1 MAKGAKTSSSL
12 KEWLESEPW
21 QAWKSI
27 GLTGLKGSSKAYLLA
42 LWQEKIRGPVLDA
55 ALKTFKTLKL
65 DQTASKN
72 GVLIFIVP
80 SSRQFAILG
89 DKGIN
94 DIVPE
99 NFWDDIILDLQ
110 TYFKADKMVEGL
122 CLNIEKIGEKLKTH
136 FPYQSND
143 QNELPDEISFDKI
156 KGK

>member
-1 MAKGAKTSSSL
+1 MFYPEKFIGKEDEGRLMASIREAEKNTSGEICVHFQ
-12 KEWLESEPW
+12 K
-21 QAWKSI
+21 
-27 GLTGLKGSSKAYLLA
+27 
-42 LWQEKIRGPVLDA
+42 KIRVPVLDA

-94 DIVPE
+94 DVVPE

-110 TYFKADKMVEGL
+110 SFFKADKMVDGL
-122 CLNIEKIGEKLKTH
+122 CLNIEKIGEKLKAH
-136 FPYQSND
+136 FPYQNND
-143 QNELPDEISFDKI
+143 VNELPDEISYA
-156 KGK
+156 

>member
-1 MAKGAKTSSSL
+1 MFYPEKFIGKEDEGRLMASIREAEKNTSGEICVHFQ
-12 KEWLESEPW
+12 K
-21 QAWKSI
+21 
-27 GLTGLKGSSKAYLLA
+27 
-42 LWQEKIRGPVLDA
+42 KIRVPVLDA

-94 DIVPE
+94 DVVPE

-110 TYFKADKMVEGL
+110 SFFKADKMVDGL
-122 CLNIEKIGEKLKTH
+122 CLNIEKIGEKLKVH
-136 FPYQSND
+136 FPYQTND
-143 QNELPDEISFDKI
+143 LNELPDEISYA
-156 KGK
+156 

>member
-1 MAKGAKTSSSL
+1 MFYPEKFIGKEDEGRLMASIREAEKNTSGEICVHFQ
-12 KEWLESEPW
+12 K
-21 QAWKSI
+21 
-27 GLTGLKGSSKAYLLA
+27 
-42 LWQEKIRGPVLDA
+42 KIRGPVLDA

-143 QNELPDEISFDKI
+143 QNELPDEISYA
-156 KGK
+156 